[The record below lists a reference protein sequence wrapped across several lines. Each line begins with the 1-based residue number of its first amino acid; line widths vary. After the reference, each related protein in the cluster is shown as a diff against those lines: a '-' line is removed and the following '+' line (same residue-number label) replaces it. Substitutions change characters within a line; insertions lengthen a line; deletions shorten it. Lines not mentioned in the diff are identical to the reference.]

1 MPEEG
6 FLRRWARVKAS
17 GGEATAE
24 APSRPAA
31 AVPAAP
37 SVTTPSPAAPASR
50 AGTPAATSAGA
61 AAGGATPAAAQ
72 DGAAPARP
80 LPTLEDVARLT
91 SDSDFSA
98 FVTPGVDKSV
108 QRLALKKL
116 FADPHFNVLD
126 RLDMYMDDYNKPSPV
141 SAAMLASFDHA
152 RSALRRMVEDEPTPD
167 ARVAAGA
174 KQEDTEGET
183 ARPGETALDNAACE
197 PTEAGAAPAAP
208 LPHEEGGQQPAREQ
222 VHQQVP
228 PNEAA
233 HAGVAHEPSLHG
245 EAT

>member
-1 MPEEG
+1 
-6 FLRRWARVKAS
+6 
-17 GGEATAE
+17 
-24 APSRPAA
+24 
-31 AVPAAP
+31 
-37 SVTTPSPAAPASR
+37 
-50 AGTPAATSAGA
+50 
-61 AAGGATPAAAQ
+61 
-72 DGAAPARP
+72 
-80 LPTLEDVARLT
+80 
-91 SDSDFSA
+91 
-98 FVTPGVDKSV
+98 
-108 QRLALKKL
+108 
-116 FADPHFNVLD
+116 
-126 RLDMYMDDYNKPSPV
+126 
-141 SAAMLASFDHA
+141 
-152 RSALRRMVEDEPTPD
+152 MVEDEPTPD

-174 KQEDTEGET
+174 KQEDTEEET